1 MCIPSVVERKLYYS
15 GSRSSM
21 ENYRGIAELSAMPKL
36 FGKLVICKVVHSLH
50 SIISPHQQGFLKRKS
65 KVTN

>member
-1 MCIPSVVERKLYYS
+1 
-15 GSRSSM
+15 M